1 MEFEMFTQQLINDRI
16 HIRNTPQIPGL
27 NFRAWRSESDLPLM
41 LEVINGCKA
50 EDKVERSETLEDLT
64 NNYNHLEHCDPYQD
78 MLMAEID
85 GRMIAYTRV
94 TWNKQEDGL
103 TYYLTFGFLLPEWRR
118 QGIGS
123 AMLGWTEDRLRKLA
137 SSHEKKGSRFFQAGA
152 ADTEKGT
159 TALLEKAGYL
169 PVRYEFDMRR
179 PISDPLPEAPMP
191 PGLEVRPVKPEHIR
205 PIWDAMQEAFRDHWG
220 FAEEGEKTY
229 HAWQGQSS
237 FQPAIWKV
245 AWEGDQVAGM
255 VLNFIDEPEN
265 AEYKRMRGYTEGI
278 SVRRPWRKKGLA
290 RSLIVQSIQMFK
302 DMGMTETALGVDSQN
317 LSGALRL
324 YQGVGYR
331 QTKQFTIY
339 RKSLD

>member
-1 MEFEMFTQQLINDRI
+1 MSTQQLINDRI
-16 HIRNTPQIPGL
+16 HVPNAPEIPGL
-27 NFRAWRSESDLPLM
+27 SFRAWRGESDLPLM
-41 LEVINGCKA
+41 LAVITGCKD
-50 EDKVERSETLEDLT
+50 EDKVERSETLENIT
-64 NNYNHLEHCDPYQD
+64 NNYSHLEHCDPFQD
-78 MLMAEID
+78 MLIAEIND
-85 GRMIAYTRV
+85 RMIAYTRV

-103 TYYLTFGFLLPEWRR
+103 TYYMTFGFLLPEWRR

-123 AMLGWTEDRLRKLA
+123 AMLAWTEDRLRQVA
-137 SSHEKKGSRFFQAGA
+137 STHEKTGPRFFQAGA

-159 TALLEKAGYL
+159 TAMLEKAGYQ
-169 PVRYEFDMRR
+169 PARYDFNMSR
-179 PISDPLPEAPMP
+179 PISEPLPDAPMP

-220 FAEEGEKTY
+220 FAEEGEETY
-229 HAWQGQSS
+229 LAWQGQSS

-245 AWEGDQVAGM
+245 AWDGDQVAGM
-255 VLNFIDEPEN
+255 VLNFVDEPEN
-265 AEYKRMRGYTEGI
+265 IEYKRLRGYTEGI

-324 YQGVGYR
+324 YQGVGYC
-331 QTKQFTIY
+331 QTKQFSIY
-339 RKSLD
+339 RKPLE

>member
-1 MEFEMFTQQLINDRI
+1 MITQQLINDRI
-16 HIRNTPQIPGL
+16 HIPNVPLIPGL
-27 NFRAWRSESDLPLM
+27 NFRTFRGESDLPAM

-50 EDKVERSETLEDLT
+50 EDKVERSETLQDIT

-78 MLMAEID
+78 MLIAEVD
-85 GRMIAYTRV
+85 DRMIAYTRV

-103 TYYLTFGFLLPEWRR
+103 TYYMTFGFLLPEWRR

-123 AMLGWTEDRLRKLA
+123 AMLGWTEDRLRQLA
-137 SSHEKKGSRFFQAGA
+137 STHDKTGPRFFQAGA

-169 PVRYEFDMRR
+169 PARYEFNMSR
-179 PISDPLPEAPMP
+179 PISEPLPEAPMP

-220 FAEEGEKTY
+220 FAEEGEEIY
-229 HAWQGQSS
+229 QAWQGQSS

-255 VLNFIDEPEN
+255 VLNFLDENEN
-265 AEYKRMRGYTEGI
+265 EEYKRLRGYTEGI

-302 DMGMTETALGVDSQN
+302 VMGMTETALGVDSQN

-339 RKSLD
+339 RKPLE

>member
-1 MEFEMFTQQLINDRI
+1 MSTQLINDRI
-16 HIRNTPQIPGL
+16 CIPNAPEIPGL
-27 NFRAWRSESDLPLM
+27 NFRAWRGEPDLPLM

-50 EDKVERSETLEDLT
+50 EDQIERTETLENIT
-64 NNYNHLEHCDPYQD
+64 NTYNHLEHCDPYQD
-78 MLMAEID
+78 MLIAEID
-85 GRMIAYTRV
+85 DRMIAYTRV

-103 TYYLTFGFLLPEWRR
+103 TFYQTFGFLLPEWRR

-123 AMLGWTEDRLRKLA
+123 AMLAWTEDRLRQVA
-137 SSHEKKGSRFFQAGA
+137 SSHEKTGLRFFQAWV
-152 ADTEKGT
+152 ADTEAGT
-159 TALLEKAGYL
+159 NAMFQKAGYQ
-169 PVRYEFDMRR
+169 PARYEFNMSR
-179 PISDPLPEAPMP
+179 PISDLLPEAPMP
-191 PGLEVRPVKPEHIR
+191 TGLEVRPVKPEHIR

-220 FAEEGEKTY
+220 FAEEGEETY
-229 HAWQGQSS
+229 LAWQGQSS
-237 FQPAIWKV
+237 FQPNLFKV
-245 AWEGDQVAGM
+245 AWDGDQVAGM

-265 AEYKRMRGYTEGI
+265 VEYKRLRGYTEGI

-339 RKSLD
+339 RKPLDQSFA

>member
-1 MEFEMFTQQLINDRI
+1 MSTQQLINDRI
-16 HIRNTPQIPGL
+16 HVPNAPEIPGL
-27 NFRAWRSESDLPLM
+27 SFRAWRGESDLPLM
-41 LEVINGCKA
+41 LAVITGCKD
-50 EDKVERSETLEDLT
+50 EDKVERSETLENIT
-64 NNYNHLEHCDPYQD
+64 NNYSHLEHCDPFQD
-78 MLMAEID
+78 MLIAEMD
-85 GRMIAYTRV
+85 DRMIAYTRV

-103 TYYLTFGFLLPEWRR
+103 TYYMTFGFLLPEWRR

-123 AMLGWTEDRLRKLA
+123 AMLAWTEDRLRQVA
-137 SSHEKKGSRFFQAGA
+137 STHEKTGPRFFQAGA

-159 TALLEKAGYL
+159 TAMLEKAGYQ
-169 PVRYEFDMRR
+169 PARYDFNMSR
-179 PISDPLPEAPMP
+179 PISEPLPDAPMP

-220 FAEEGEKTY
+220 FAEEGEETY
-229 HAWQGQSS
+229 LAWQGQSS

-245 AWEGDQVAGM
+245 AWDGDQVAGM
-255 VLNFIDEPEN
+255 VLNFVDEPEN
-265 AEYKRMRGYTEGI
+265 IEYKRLRGYTEGI

-324 YQGVGYR
+324 YQGVGYC
-331 QTKQFTIY
+331 QTKQFSIY
-339 RKSLD
+339 RKPLE